1 MQMSPAMVRLFL
13 TISSGGR
20 LVFSSSARA
29 ADWAKAPPE
38 PMAAMPS
45 SGSSTSP
52 LPVMISECSRS
63 ATASIAS
70 RRRSMR
76 SVRQS
81 LASSTALRIR
91 CPECLSSLASKRSNS
106 VKASAVPP
114 ANPASTFS
122 WYRRRTLRA
131 VDLMTMLPSVTWPSP
146 PRATSVPRR
155 TERMVVPR
163 YCSMRLIIDALSVR
177 QVTARVPA
185 GATSA
190 AWSEGTPRAQ
200 PEGPADARS
209 LAGVLRPAGLPPP
222 PGGSEC
228 GPDDEDGGDG
238 RTLLRVA
245 GNELRQLVDAHD
257 AKEFVDERVVAAQ
270 GNGLAA
276 AQALHQHADELT
288 DAAVID
294 PGDLG
299 QIHQHFVMRGGI
311 AAELLQGAVVGGR
324 DFAGQ
329 LQGVVHRFGGFGLHH
344 FGGLHLAP

>member
-20 LVFSSSARA
+20 SVFSSSARA

-81 LASSTALRIR
+81 LASSTALRSR
-91 CPECLSSLASKRSNS
+91 WPECLSSLASKRSNS

-146 PRATSVPRR
+146 PRATSAPRR

-163 YCSMRLIIDALSVR
+163 YCSMRLIIDDAQR
-177 QVTARVPA
+177 AA
-185 GATSA
+185 GDGACPGRRHSA
-190 AWSEGTPRAQ
+190 AWSAGTRQAQ
-200 PEGPADARS
+200 PEKPADARG
-209 LAGVLRPAGLPPP
+209 LAGFLRLAGPTPCH
-222 PGGSEC
+222 GGAAC
-228 GPDDEDGGDG
+228 GPGDEDSGDG
-238 RTLLRVA
+238 RTLLGMT

-257 AKEFVDERVVAAQ
+257 AEEFVDERVVAAQ

-299 QIHQHFVMRGGI
+299 QI
-311 AAELLQGAVVGGR
+311 
-324 DFAGQ
+324 D
-329 LQGVVHRFGGFGLHH
+329 
-344 FGGLHLAP
+344 